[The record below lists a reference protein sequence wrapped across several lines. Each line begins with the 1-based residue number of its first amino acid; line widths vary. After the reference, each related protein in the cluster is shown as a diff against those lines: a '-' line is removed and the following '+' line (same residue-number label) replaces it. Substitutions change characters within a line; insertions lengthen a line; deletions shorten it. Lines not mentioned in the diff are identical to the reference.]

1 MSLCLILRVDR
12 RLLDLREDRFFESFF
27 SLRYRVDGVLR
38 ARHRDK
44 DGDRVNVPMKCNLD
58 REDHVSPCSLCL
70 LTSRLES
77 RDEILV

>member
-1 MSLCLILRVDR
+1 MSHSMSDLELF
-12 RLLDLREDRFFESFF
+12 DLREDRSLWSFPF
-27 SLRYRVDGVLR
+27 PLIVMLVGVLG

-44 DGDRVNVPMKCNLD
+44 DGDRVNVLMKCNLD
-58 REDHVSPCSLCL
+58 REDRASLRPLCL